1 MGVLQVKVRKNPLS
15 LACAR
20 VFVWSTSLF
29 VRRCTVRRCGRDR
42 GDGRR
47 DLGLHGCFLSF
58 LSICPA
64 VLTFVHWIC
73 FPTCVRLDV
82 RLRQTSFSRSRGSS
96 SLSFFNPMTRIKKQL
111 CQNNLRF
118 FVLSLAVVPGFLTS
132 GFRSFFAFGGCLWG
146 GDSGMEGEKVR
157 TSLT

>member
-29 VRRCTVRRCGRDR
+29 VRRCAVRRCGRDR

-73 FPTCVRLDV
+73 FPTCVRSDV

-96 SLSFFNPMTRIKKQL
+96 SLSFFNPISRIKKQL

-132 GFRSFFAFGGCLWG
+132 GFRSFLPSEAAFGVAI
-146 GDSGMEGEKVR
+146 SGWKAKKCG
-157 TSLT
+157 LL